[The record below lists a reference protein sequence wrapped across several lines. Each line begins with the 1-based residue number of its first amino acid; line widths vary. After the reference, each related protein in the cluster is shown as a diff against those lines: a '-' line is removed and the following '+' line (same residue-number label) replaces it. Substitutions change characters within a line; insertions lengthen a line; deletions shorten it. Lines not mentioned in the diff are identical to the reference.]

1 MRSVLSFWACL
12 FLCATSAVALGS
24 GEDSSSAGTLKF
36 NRDIRPILSD
46 NCFACHGPDAE
57 ERAGGFRLDVAESA
71 TAAADSGE
79 RPIVPGDPSASEIL
93 RRISLDADD
102 PERMP
107 PEATH
112 KSVTPEQLATL
123 RQWIEE
129 GASWQQHWSLTPP
142 QRPKLPS
149 VQSNDWVRNGIDHFI
164 LARLEGEGLKPS
176 PPADRETLLRRVT
189 FDLTG
194 LPPTVA
200 QLEAFLK
207 DDSPNAYE
215 KVVDRLLA
223 SPHYGEHMARFWL
236 DAARYGDTHGLH
248 LDNYREMW
256 LYRDWVIDAFNRNL
270 PFDEFA
276 IEQLAG
282 DLLENPTQDQLI
294 ATGFSR
300 CHVTTNEGGSIKEE
314 VHIRNVI
321 DRVDTFST
329 VFLGLT
335 MGCTRCHDHKYDPL
349 TQQDYFS
356 MSAYFNSLESG
367 IMDGNKKVFGPHVK
381 QPSEEQE
388 SKLAALQTEN
398 DALKTKFAG
407 DWPAVDVTQQAWEA
421 RFTADVAE
429 KKNPSKEVGLTVING
444 KYTLHPWQMLAYFQP
459 KKSEAFANDFGPEKD
474 GYLPKKD
481 YASLFG
487 TFNWKAR
494 LDFVDGKVNLLPIR
508 DGHVSVTYVYR
519 KIEATEP
526 GTLEVSLGSDDALKV
541 FLNGEEALAVD
552 VRRPAAA
559 DQNKLSLKLKRGTN
573 ELLLKIVNYLG
584 GSGFYFGVPGDA
596 SVAPPE
602 ILKLIDIKP
611 SQRTQE
617 QQAKVREH
625 YRTNVA
631 SQPEVVK
638 VRDRLTALEAEIKE
652 LEETIPTTL
661 IWKEAAKPR
670 QAYMLERGEY
680 DQRGE
685 PVERATPGV
694 LPPLAE
700 DLPNDRLGL
709 ALWLTDD
716 QHPLFARVAVNRLW
730 QQAFGIG
737 LVKTAGDFG
746 SQGEPP
752 SHPELLDWLATE
764 LMQNGWDV
772 KAFMKGLVMSATYRQ
787 FSHVTPE
794 LYAKDPKNRLLAR
807 GPRFRLDAEMLRDQA
822 LAVSGLLSD
831 KLGGPSVK
839 PPQPK
844 GIWEAVA
851 YSGSNTK
858 IFKADKDPEKIH
870 RRTLYTFIKRTAP
883 APQMGTFDA
892 PPRESCVVVRERTNT
907 PLQALLILNDPQY
920 VEAARALA
928 ERVMKTEAETAA
940 AKAATMFRLAAGRS
954 ATDEEIVELVE
965 SYQQELQHFQDN
977 PEAAKQLTA
986 IGAVP
991 PPEELNREELAAWT
1005 LTANLILNLDEVV
1018 TKN

>member
-1 MRSVLSFWACL
+1 
-12 FLCATSAVALGS
+12 
-24 GEDSSSAGTLKF
+24 
-36 NRDIRPILSD
+36 
-46 NCFACHGPDAE
+46 
-57 ERAGGFRLDVAESA
+57 
-71 TAAADSGE
+71 
-79 RPIVPGDPSASEIL
+79 
-93 RRISLDADD
+93 
-102 PERMP
+102 
-107 PEATH
+107 
-112 KSVTPEQLATL
+112 PEQLETL
-123 RQWIEE
+123 RRWIAE
-129 GASWQQHWSLTPP
+129 GASWEPHWSLIPP
-142 QRPKLPS
+142 SRPEPPS
-149 VQSNDWVRNGIDHFI
+149 VQTSNWVRNEIDHFI
-164 LARLEGEGLKPS
+164 LARLEAEELKPAE
-176 PPADRETLLRRVT
+176 PADRETLLRRVT

-194 LPPTVA
+194 LPPTL
-200 QLEAFLK
+200 QEIDAFVK
-207 DDSPNAYE
+207 DDSPDAYE

-223 SPHYGEHMARFWL
+223 SPQYGEHMARFWL

-270 PFDEFA
+270 PFDQFA

-294 ATGFSR
+294 ATGFNR

-349 TQQDYFS
+349 TQHDYYS

-367 IMDGNKKVFGPHVK
+367 IMDGNQKVFGPHVK
-381 QPSEEQE
+381 SPSEEQKE
-388 SKLAALQTEN
+388 KLAALKTEN
-398 DALKTKFAG
+398 IELKQKFTD
-407 DWPAVDVTQQAWEA
+407 DWQEVDLAQQQWETQLANNTNSKLPKEKGVT
-421 RFTADVAE
+421 V
-429 KKNPSKEVGLTVING
+429 VHG
-444 KYTLHPWQMLAYFQP
+444 KYSLHPWQMLAYFQP
-459 KKSEAFANDFGPEKD
+459 KESEAFGKVFGPEKE
-474 GYLPKKD
+474 GYVPKKD

-487 TFNWKAR
+487 VFNWKER
-494 LDFVDGKVNLLPIR
+494 LDFVDSKVNPLPIR
-508 DGHVSVTYVYR
+508 DRRVTVTYLYR
-519 KIEATEP
+519 KIVANEA
-526 GTLEVSLGSDDALKV
+526 GKLAISLGSDDALKV
-541 FLNGEEALAVD
+541 FLNGKEVLAVN
-552 VRRPAAA
+552 VRRGAGP
-559 DQNKLSLKLKRGTN
+559 DQNKLTLDLKQGNNDLMLKV
-573 ELLLKIVNYLG
+573 VNYLG
-584 GSGFYFGVPGDA
+584 ASAFYFGVPGDA

-602 ILKLIDIKP
+602 ILKIVKVEP
-611 SQRTQE
+611 SKRNDQ

-625 YRTNVA
+625 FRQNLA
-631 SQPEVVK
+631 SQPELVK
-638 VRDRLTALEAEIKE
+638 VRNRLQALEGEIKQ
-652 LEETIPTTL
+652 LEASIPTTL
-661 IWKEAAKPR
+661 VWKEAAKPR
-670 QAYMLERGEY
+670 QAYMLNRGEY

-685 PVERATPGV
+685 KVERATPGV

-716 QHPLFARVAVNRLW
+716 QHPLFARVAVNRFW

-764 LMQNGWDV
+764 LMQSGWDV
-772 KAFMKGLVMSATYRQ
+772 KAFMKGLVMSATYLQ
-787 FSHVTPE
+787 SSHVTPD

-822 LAVSGLLSD
+822 LSVSGLLSD

-928 ERVMKTEAETAA
+928 ERVMKSKAETPA

-954 ATDEEIVELVE
+954 ATDEEILELVE
-965 SYQQELQHFQDN
+965 SYQQELKHFQDN

-986 IGAVP
+986 IGAIP
-991 PPEELNREELAAWT
+991 PSEELNRTELAAWT